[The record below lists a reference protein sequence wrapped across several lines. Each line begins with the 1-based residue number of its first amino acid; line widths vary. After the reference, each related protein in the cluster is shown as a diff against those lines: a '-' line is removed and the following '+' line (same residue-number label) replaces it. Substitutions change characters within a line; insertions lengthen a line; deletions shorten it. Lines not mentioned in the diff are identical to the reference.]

1 MAALVAAA
9 LLVAA
14 CSSASSGPPTSTPL
28 DGASIPASQVATP
41 SASTP
46 PSPTAPPI
54 ALFGPLPSQS
64 LEAAKAARLQAVL
77 GDLVAAGAP
86 DAIAAMITP
95 DGIWAGAAGIGG
107 PDGRKATPFDGFDL
121 DGPSKT
127 ILAAAVLRLAQD
139 GRIDLDAP
147 LANYLGDL
155 GVDSNGATVR
165 QALAMESGIGAT
177 QSDVFSSA
185 EAHCDRTWTRE
196 DVAATIPK
204 PFAKAGSR
212 YLYSQPTYKLLG
224 FAVEQVTSQ
233 GIADAIE
240 DLVIGP
246 TERSRLVF
254 QIGRAAPKPWALP
267 LVQNA
272 GTQAPEDFG
281 AGGALPCVG
290 IAPFGQGAAG
300 AAGDAPTLARWAWRL
315 FSGGTIAEPYLQL
328 MVGKNP
334 HGEGMGLERIGGYDR
349 IYARGASRSGYS
361 DTLVIDVTAQVVVVV
376 FENVA
381 DADLARAAMQLIDAT
396 R

>member
-1 MAALVAAA
+1 L
-9 LLVAA
+9 
-14 CSSASSGPPTSTPL
+14 PTRSL
-28 DGASIPASQVATP
+28 DADT
-41 SASTP
+41 
-46 PSPTAPPI
+46 
-54 ALFGPLPSQS
+54 
-64 LEAAKAARLQAVL
+64 AARLQAVL

-86 DAIAAMITP
+86 DAIAAIITP
-95 DGIWAGAAGIGG
+95 AGTWAGAAGIAG
-107 PDGRKATPFDGFDL
+107 PDGRKATPSDGFDL

-147 LANYLGDL
+147 LANYLGHL

-165 QALAMESGIGAT
+165 QSLAMESGIGAT
-177 QSDVFSSA
+177 QAELFSSV
-185 EAHCDRTWTRE
+185 EADCRRTWTRD

-224 FAVEQVTSQ
+224 FAVEEVTGQ
-233 GIADAIE
+233 GIAAGIE
-240 DLVIGP
+240 DLVIPP

-254 QIGRAAPKPWALP
+254 QIGRTAPKPWALP
-267 LVQNA
+267 FGQNT
-272 GTQAPEDFG
+272 GTQAPGDFG

-290 IAPFGQGAAG
+290 IATFGQGAAG

-315 FSGGTIAEPYLQL
+315 FSGEIISGPYVQL

-334 HGEGMGLERIGGYDR
+334 HGEGMGLERIGGFGYDR
-349 IYARGASRSGYS
+349 AYARSASRSGYS
-361 DTLVIDVTAQVVVVV
+361 GTLVIDVTAQVVVVV

-381 DADLARAAMQLIDAT
+381 DAELERAARRLFDAT